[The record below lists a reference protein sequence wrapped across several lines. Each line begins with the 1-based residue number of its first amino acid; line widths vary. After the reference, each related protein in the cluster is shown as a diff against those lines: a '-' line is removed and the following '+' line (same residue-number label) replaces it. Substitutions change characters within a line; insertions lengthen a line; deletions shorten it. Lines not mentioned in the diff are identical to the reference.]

1 MVRNLSLQDELWCF
15 EIWFGTTQA
24 NATCTLQWE
33 ATDGEVDHPRPLT
46 IRKRGGGKRH
56 LVAPS
61 NPLKTLQRRLL
72 HRYLD
77 QQPIHDAAT
86 AFRPGSSIATHARRH
101 LGQAIV
107 LTVALTDFFPST
119 AAHRVRRLFSHL
131 GWQGQSLQ
139 LLMRL
144 CVYRGGLPQGAPT
157 SPALSNLVNRPLDEQ
172 LSERAAMCGA
182 RYSRYCDD
190 LAFSWGTESEPLV
203 FRRQLEDTLGRF
215 GYAWTGLPL
224 PERNPPSYG
233 LRGRE

>member
-1 MVRNLSLQDELWCF
+1 M
-15 EIWFGTTQA
+15 
-24 NATCTLQWE
+24 
-33 ATDGEVDHPRPLT
+33 DHPRPLT

-182 RYSRYCDD
+182 RYSRYCDH